1 MPDVEV
7 SPVSVSAPGG
17 VTPEQGIGLC
27 LSGGGYRAM
36 LFHVGVIL
44 RLGELGY
51 LGTSHRTGKH
61 GPLGRLQR
69 VSSVSGG
76 SIAAARLG
84 LAWDNLNVDDPG
96 LPDRLHEHLLEPIQA
111 FASQTTIS
119 IVSGLFSA
127 IFGSINGRVTKVYRK
142 RLYGDATLQKLP
154 ESPRFVINATNL
166 QSGALWRFSRQYT
179 WDYRVG
185 KRANPRDL
193 IASAVGASS
202 AFPPFLSPARFEYKE
217 SEYEPNTGQD
227 LQFPRYTTR
236 PVLSDGGVYDNMGLE
251 TVYKRYQT
259 VLVSDAGGAYDSRMK
274 VPTNWATQ
282 SYRVLNTIDNQV
294 RSLRKRV
301 LIANYDKQR
310 RFGAYW
316 SINGDISKYPAPKT
330 LPCPL
335 DRTQA
340 LAGIA
345 TDLAKKDRT
354 TQRRLINWG
363 YAICDAGIRGWVED
377 GLSHPED
384 FPFPQEKV

>member
-1 MPDVEV
+1 
-7 SPVSVSAPGG
+7 
-17 VTPEQGIGLC
+17 
-27 LSGGGYRAM
+27 M

-51 LGTSHRTGKH
+51 LGTADRIGKH
-61 GPLGRLQR
+61 GPLGSLQR

-76 SIAAARLG
+76 SITAARLG
-84 LAWDNLNVDDPG
+84 LAWGALNVDQPG
-96 LPDRLHEHLLEPIQA
+96 LPDRLHKHVLEPIQA

-127 IFGSINGRVTKVYRK
+127 VFSSINGRVTKTYRK
-142 RLYGDATLQKLP
+142 RLYGDATLQELP

-166 QSGALWRFSRQYT
+166 QSGALWRFSRPYT

-185 KRANPRDL
+185 KRAKPADL
-193 IASAVGASS
+193 VASAVSASS
-202 AFPPFLSPARFEYKE
+202 AFPPFLSPARFRYRE
-217 SEYEPNTGQD
+217 SEYDPKTGQD
-227 LQFPRYTTR
+227 LQVPPFTTR

-251 TVYKRYQT
+251 TVYKKYKT
-259 VLVSDAGGAYDSRMK
+259 VLASDAGGAYAPQIR

-294 RSLRKRV
+294 RSLRKRL
-301 LIANYDKQR
+301 LIADYVRQS

-316 SINGDISKYPAPKT
+316 GINGDISKYPAPNT

-335 DRTQA
+335 DRTHA
-340 LAGIA
+340 LAAIA
-345 TDLAKKDRT
+345 TDLARKDRT

-363 YAICDAGIRGWVED
+363 YAICDAGVRGWVED
-377 GLSHPED
+377 GLPHPVD